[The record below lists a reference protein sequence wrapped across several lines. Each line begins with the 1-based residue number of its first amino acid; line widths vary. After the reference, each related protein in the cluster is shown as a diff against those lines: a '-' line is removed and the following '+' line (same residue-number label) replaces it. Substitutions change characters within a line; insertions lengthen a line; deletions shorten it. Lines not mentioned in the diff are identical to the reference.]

1 MGITKVNLKIANL
14 KDEKKT
20 VEGEFMVDSGAFY
33 TVLPKN
39 MVDKLGLK
47 PTIKRE
53 FGLADGTTI
62 KRELSSAY
70 ITFNNDKIASPVILG
85 KAGDS
90 PLMGALTLEAFGLI
104 LDPFKRKLHPAKL
117 ML

>member
-1 MGITKVNLKIANL
+1 MGITNVNLKIANL
-14 KDEKKT
+14 KDESKA
-20 VEGEFMVDSGAFY
+20 VEGEFIVDSGAFY
-33 TVLPKN
+33 TVLPKS
-39 MVDKLGLK
+39 MVAKLGLK
-47 PTIKRE
+47 PTTQRE
-53 FGLADGTTI
+53 FSLADGTII

-70 ITFNNDKIASPVILG
+70 ITFNSDKIASLVVLG

-104 LDPFKRKLHPAKL
+104 LDPFNRKLHPAKL